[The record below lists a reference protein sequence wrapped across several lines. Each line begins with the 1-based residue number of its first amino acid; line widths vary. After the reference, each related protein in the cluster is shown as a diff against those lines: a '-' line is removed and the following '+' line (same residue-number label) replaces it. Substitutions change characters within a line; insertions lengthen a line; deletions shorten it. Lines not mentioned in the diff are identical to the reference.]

1 MVSRELAHVMLCKSC
16 RIGILCGP
24 GIQTDFLGWEG
35 CFRGQRSTT
44 TCCPDR
50 LLPSG
55 GQHARIIH
63 TYIHTNICT
72 CIHTYTTL
80 HYITLHFTLHYYIHT
95 CIHTDI
101 YTITCTGARCPWV
114 LEPRLQC
121 HLKFQQIH
129 FTRHHSWNDC
139 SYEQGPGTPITEP
152 RRGQVA
158 RHFARGDA

>member
-1 MVSRELAHVMLCKSC
+1 MLCSANLAGLAYYAGLVSKRTFWDGRDAS
-16 RIGILCGP
+16 
-24 GIQTDFLGWEG
+24 EG
-35 CFRGQRSTT
+35 SGQRPHAVLIA
-44 TCCPDR
+44 CCQAEASM
-50 LLPSG
+50 LGLY
-55 GQHARIIH
+55 IH